1 MLKFLKK
8 KQFWGALIAIG
19 LLAYC
24 FKDIKL
30 SEIEALSKRL
40 DYFWVLPA
48 VIATFFF
55 QIFRGLRWCIMIR
68 QQTRV
73 PYIQGI
79 SLYSAGQVLNI
90 VMPAL
95 TGQVGRMI
103 LFSRKAGLRKTFV
116 FSTIVLEILFDAI
129 SLMIFLFVTSLAFA
143 FPEEYRTVS
152 MVVTGATVFVLILL
166 YLLLTFQAR
175 VEAFATRKCR
185 QRWPGF
191 YITIKKFIRS
201 FTKGIDLLRSSQHM
215 FASIG
220 FSLVSWAFHVA
231 VVYFLFL
238 AFGLDLTFGVAAAI
252 MIINTIVLMV
262 PITPGNAGTFE
273 VAVSRSLV
281 AFAGLSSV
289 DVARS
294 DAVLFALA
302 LHLMDILPIFVLGMT
317 YVHYQKI
324 SLREIREQHEED
336 SVLDRI
342 SEEGMLIEEE
352 QEPHL

>member
-1 MLKFLKK
+1 MLKLLKK
-8 KQFWGALIAIG
+8 KQLWGALIAIG

-24 FKDIKL
+24 FKDIKV
-30 SEIEALSKRL
+30 SEIEVLSRRL

-48 VIATFFF
+48 IVATFLF

-68 QQTRV
+68 QQSAIPFV
-73 PYIQGI
+73 QGI

-103 LFSRKAGLRKTFV
+103 LFSRKAGLRKTFI
-116 FSTIVLEILFDAI
+116 FSTIVLEVLFDAM

-143 FPEEYRTVS
+143 FPEEYREVSVAVSALTVLGL
-152 MVVTGATVFVLILL
+152 VLL
-166 YLLLTFQAR
+166 YLLLTFQTR
-175 VEAFATRKCR
+175 VEDFATRR
-185 QRWPGF
+185 FRNRWPGF
-191 YITIKKFIRS
+191 YITTKKFIRS

-220 FSLVSWAFHVA
+220 FSLLSWTFHVA
-231 VVYFLFL
+231 VVYFLFS
-238 AFGLDLTFGVAAAI
+238 AFGLNLTFGVAAAI
-252 MIINTIVLMV
+252 MIINTIVLMI

-273 VAVSRSLV
+273 VAVSRSLI
-281 AFAGLSSV
+281 AFAGLSSIG
-289 DVARS
+289 VARS

-342 SEEGMLIEEE
+342 SEDGTLIEEE
-352 QEPHL
+352 QEPQV